1 MIESTDTVIV
11 MDRAFNNCTNLRF
24 IASNAEH
31 MVLNNDYDI
40 LAGADSGTLYGQL
53 WCLADSDGYDDNWN
67 CYVPNSKVFE
77 EGSRLLDDA
86 DIAKLQVIDC
96 NGAKV
101 LYGCNAE
108 DESELWGGSMG
119 SWIALRAAGSPTEG
133 STITLP
139 ETTITINDNC
149 FAWLDSEY
157 TINWEDLSHLVRIY
171 SSAFAESGLTG
182 VIHPMQA
189 KFFTRIENNA
199 FYGTNVTQADFTG
212 ISLEDY
218 GESALANCSQLTS
231 VSFGWARQVNDKFV
245 SVIPSASFY
254 DCASL
259 TDLNFTTEEPV
270 GLLTWGPHF
279 QFHFYDDEN
288 DRNIRIHVPEGCEE
302 AYFEAWKPLFVGY
315 TDAEIENGTYKAGIE
330 DDLFWD
336 WSGFTET
343 EDWDR
348 YVQAV
353 CDYRAVHAENNLRA
367 MFGMELL
374 DEPENP
380 EEHKEDYGYVDPWG
394 GFDWGNWFD
403 QPSDTPIDVTPDEDD
418 DQVKIDVEIPD
429 ESDSTAEDGQTAS
442 DETISDETG
451 EDAPS
456 VDAPDEED
464 APSADTNNTE
474 SAPEASDAAEGE
486 TT

>member
-1 MIESTDTVIV
+1 MKTTHST
-11 MDRAFNNCTNLRF
+11 
-24 IASNAEH
+24 
-31 MVLNNDYDI
+31 
-40 LAGADSGTLYGQL
+40 
-53 WCLADSDGYDDNWN
+53 
-67 CYVPNSKVFE
+67 
-77 EGSRLLDDA
+77 
-86 DIAKLQVIDC
+86 
-96 NGAKV
+96 
-101 LYGCNAE
+101 
-108 DESELWGGSMG
+108 
-119 SWIALRAAGSPTEG
+119 
-133 STITLP
+133 
-139 ETTITINDNC
+139 
-149 FAWLDSEY
+149 
-157 TINWEDLSHLVRIY
+157 
-171 SSAFAESGLTG
+171 
-182 VIHPMQA
+182 
-189 KFFTRIENNA
+189 ENNA

-231 VSFGWARQVNDKFV
+231 VSFGWARQVNDRFV

-254 DCASL
+254 DCAAL
-259 TDLNFTTEEPV
+259 TDLTFTTEEPV

-288 DRNIRIHVPEGCEE
+288 DRNIRIHVPEGCKE
-302 AYFEAWKPLFVGY
+302 AYFEAWKPMFIGY
-315 TDAEIENGTYKAGIE
+315 TDEEIEDGTYKAGIE

-353 CDYRAVHAENNLRA
+353 CDYRAIHAENSLRA
-367 MFGMELL
+367 MFGMELM

-394 GFDWGNWFD
+394 GFDWGDFDWFD
-403 QPSDTPIDVTPDEDD
+403 QPTDTPIDVTPDEDD
-418 DQVKIDVEIPD
+418 DQIKIDVEIPD
-429 ESDSTAEDGQTAS
+429 ETENTAEDGQTAS

-474 SAPEASDAAEGE
+474 SAPETSDAAEGE